1 MIITRSLDLSLILAA
16 TLLATSAFA
25 QDNPSLEVIVSGAV
39 ADKGQVIISVF
50 DSPDAHL
57 KAPIVELRDPVD
69 GTGIAPFVVKDLAR
83 GRYSVSAVYDL
94 DSSGE
99 LNTGLFGI
107 PTEPVGFS
115 SNAKGM
121 FGPPGFDDTS
131 FLFDKDMKVEIVL
144 TNVSN

>member
-1 MIITRSLDLSLILAA
+1 MD
-16 TLLATSAFA
+16 
-25 QDNPSLEVIVSGAV
+25 G
-39 ADKGQVIISVF
+39 
-50 DSPDAHL
+50 
-57 KAPIVELRDPVD
+57 D
-69 GTGIAPFVVKDLAR
+69 GTATFVVKNLVR

-115 SNAKGM
+115 KNAKGM

-131 FLFDKDMKVEIVL
+131 FSFDEDMTVEIVL

>member
-1 MIITRSLDLSLILAA
+1 MR
-16 TLLATSAFA
+16 
-25 QDNPSLEVIVSGAV
+25 
-39 ADKGQVIISVF
+39 
-50 DSPDAHL
+50 
-57 KAPIVELRDPVD
+57 
-69 GTGIAPFVVKDLAR
+69 
-83 GRYSVSAVYDL
+83 
-94 DSSGE
+94 
-99 LNTGLFGI
+99 LFGI